1 MAPRPDPSQQ
11 WSKLAPKMGAA
22 AHEVLNEM
30 REALMASPL
39 ALPLVWAKVAREALL
54 KPELRTVLSDPSLG
68 PDKTIGLLILMAGK
82 MAEEIAKQAANVKQ
96 GPANAAE
103 MQQLQQKLKQ
113 EAQLFE
119 MLNSTINQQMKSIG
133 DSLQNSAR
141 M

>member
-22 AHEVLNEM
+22 AHEVFDEM
-30 REALMASPL
+30 LEALMTSPL

-54 KPELRTVLSDPSLG
+54 QPELRTVLSNPSLG

-82 MAEEIAKQAANVKQ
+82 MAEEIAKQAALAKQ
-96 GPANAAE
+96 GSTNAAD
-103 MQQLQQKLKQ
+103 MQKLQLKLKQ

-119 MLNSTINQQMKSIG
+119 MLNSAINQQMKSIG
-133 DSLQNSAR
+133 DALQNSAR